1 MTTKKLS
8 CLLAVLQK
16 YENDTICLD
25 RASNRPG
32 GSGSEP
38 AGRQDWVV
46 PYWHLLLQRLLRAPG
61 RGSGVLERWKAMPS
75 RLDVLQGLLRKVG

>member
-8 CLLAVLQK
+8 FLLAVLQK

-32 GSGSEP
+32 GSGSEHTR
-38 AGRQDWVV
+38 GKIWSV
-46 PYWHLLLQRLLRAPG
+46 PHRYLFLWGLLRAPG
-61 RGSGVLERWKAMPS
+61 RDSGVLERGKVVPS